1 MKWAWLNTEEGS
13 AEYDVKMLI
22 TIYQVGV
29 GWWVRGCVGAWVSEG
44 STEYDVK
51 ILITKKPGGCG
62 GVGWGVC
69 GCVGERG
76 ID

>member
-1 MKWAWLNTEEGS
+1 MMSRCLSQYTR
-13 AEYDVKMLI
+13 
-22 TIYQVGV
+22 
-29 GWWVRGCVGAWVSEG
+29 WVWGGGCVGAWVSEG

-62 GVGWGVC
+62 GVGWGVY